1 MATTQITTPPA
12 PVARA
17 QPQPEAERTT
27 RAAERIE
34 FRLAVVCY
42 GGVSLA
48 VYMHG
53 VTKELHKLVRA
64 SRRFDGVEDLAEPN
78 PFGADETE
86 SAYFE
91 ALRELARG
99 GRRLSVTVDIIAG
112 TSAGGI
118 NGVVLGKVLALDGA
132 QEGLKELWIE
142 EGDLRKLLRSLPV
155 GGIRTR
161 AILAAARVLRTG
173 LFGKTDEARSPLR
186 GELMSTLLMKA
197 IGDID
202 ASTTPGATLLPR
214 HGSLELYVTLTDLH
228 GFEVLVPTGAGG
240 ASQRDRQHAQVLR
253 FVAAHGDTAD
263 FGGGATPD
271 LAFAA
276 RATSSFPG
284 AFAPIRADAFARECG
299 VPPFRDT
306 LSARFV
312 YPYDEADAKA
322 ADAWFVD
329 GGVLD
334 NAPFDLVVAAISR
347 KRAETEVLRRLVYIE
362 PDPGRP
368 LVPPA
373 APAGPP
379 PGPPSWLGGVSKAVL
394 GVKGSHGVLRDL
406 VALRD
411 LNRRIGEVGAI
422 AASQMGAV
430 EDLVRDFLDQ
440 LWPPLEDGA
449 GPAPSGRV
457 AGLTGVQQASDEVHR
472 RAQAALGA
480 AYPTYCRLK
489 VEAAARR
496 MAAEIARRF
505 VFPPDSSRTSF
516 LRAAIGEWARGRPEW
531 ADPDPTQLMEFLRP
545 ADIPY
550 RERRLMFLLAGV
562 CALYDDVGAGPS
574 APLRRDLDTLKTAAW
589 DLLDELRRIPGQ
601 VVTDVPPEAVAFLS
615 PAELDD
621 SLLAD
626 PRLFAEQHADDF
638 ATLFR
643 AYRDALES
651 ALGDGSTPLW
661 EIFQRTTRDW
671 GASYRRAL
679 LSRYLA
685 FPFWDGLIFP
695 TVSLSELPQFTP
707 IGVAQFSPLAAAAL
721 GTPDGGK
728 LRGVSLHHFG
738 GFAKAEWREN
748 DYLWGRLDGV
758 ELILRQL
765 YDAGSVRPTAAA
777 TAPPPSTAGAVAS
790 AGGPVLAAG
799 LRAVLDS
806 EQGLGRIGAERAR
819 LAEEVAGLLG

>member
-1 MATTQITTPPA
+1 MVTTQLPSQVTTQQEPHTA
-12 PVARA
+12 
-17 QPQPEAERTT
+17 PQPET
-27 RAAERIE
+27 RPAERIE
-34 FRLAVVCY
+34 FRLALVCY

-64 SRRFDGVEDLAEPN
+64 SRRFDGVGHLDEPN
-78 PFGADETE
+78 PFGTDETE
-86 SAYFE
+86 WAYFE
-91 ALRELARG
+91 ALRELARA
-99 GRRLSVTVDIIAG
+99 GRRLSVAVDVIAG

-132 QEGLKELWIE
+132 QESLKDVWIE
-142 EGDLRKLLRSLPV
+142 EGDLRKLLRSLPL
-155 GGIRTR
+155 GGVRTR
-161 AILAAARVLRTG
+161 AVLAAARLLRSG
-173 LFGKTDEARSPLR
+173 LFGKLGREDDAPSPLR
-186 GELMSTLLMKA
+186 GELMSTLLLRA
-197 IGDID
+197 ITDID
-202 ASTTPGATLLPR
+202 GTATQGGTLLPPN
-214 HGSLELYVTLTDLH
+214 GSLELYVTLTDLH

-253 FVAAHGDTAD
+253 FVAAHGDTGD
-263 FGGGATPD
+263 FGKDASPD

-284 AFAPIRADAFARECG
+284 AFAPIRMDKFAEECKKR
-299 VPPFRDT
+299 PFPDT
-306 LSARFV
+306 LSDRFV
-312 YPYDEADAKA
+312 YPYDEGDAKA

-368 LVPPA
+368 LVPATPD
-373 APAGPP
+373 GPP

-394 GVKGSHGVLRDL
+394 GVKGTHGVLRDL
-406 VALRD
+406 IALRD
-411 LNRRIGEVGAI
+411 LNRKIGEVGAI
-422 AASQMGAV
+422 AKSQMDAV
-430 EDLVRDFLDQ
+430 QDLVRDELDL
-440 LWPPLEDGA
+440 LWPPPDDESGSAGNGHAAVQQLSDAVHVRAREHLGA
-449 GPAPSGRV
+449 GF
-457 AGLTGVQQASDEVHR
+457 
-472 RAQAALGA
+472 
-480 AYPTYCRLK
+480 PTYCRLK

-496 MAAEIARRF
+496 MADEIAQRF

-531 ADPDPTQLMEFLRP
+531 ADPDPTTLMTFLRP

-562 CALYDDVGAGPS
+562 NALYDEIGAGPH
-574 APLRRDLDTLKTAAW
+574 APLRHDLDTLKTAAW
-589 DLLDELRRIPGQ
+589 DLLEELRRIPGE
-601 VVTDVPPEAVAFLS
+601 VVSDVPAEAVAFLA

-626 PRLFAEQHADDF
+626 PRVFAETHGNDF
-638 ATLFR
+638 TTLFR
-643 AYRDALES
+643 AYRDALEA

-661 EIFQRTTRDW
+661 EIFQRTTQAW
-671 GASYRRAL
+671 GADYRRAL

-695 TVSLSELPQFTP
+695 TVSLAELPQFTP

-721 GTPDGGK
+721 PTPDGGK
-728 LRGVSLHHFG
+728 LKGVSLHHFG

-765 YDAGSVRPTAAA
+765 YDAGSPAPTAAA
-777 TAPPPSTAGAVAS
+777 TAPPPSTAGAVSS
-790 AGGPVLAAG
+790 AGGPVLKAG

-806 EQGLGRIGAERAR
+806 EQGLQRIAARRAE
-819 LAEEVAGLLG
+819 LAEEVAQLPG

>member
-1 MATTQITTPPA
+1 MATAQLTRPA
-12 PVARA
+12 PQPTREPAAR
-17 QPQPEAERTT
+17 PRGC
-27 RAAERIE
+27 IE
-34 FRLAVVCY
+34 FRLALVCY

-64 SRRFDGVEDLAEPN
+64 SRRFDEVRDLGERN
-78 PFGADETE
+78 PYGDDETE

-91 ALRELARG
+91 ALRELARA
-99 GRRLSVTVDIIAG
+99 GRRLSVTVDVIAG

-118 NGVVLGKVLALDGA
+118 NGVVLGKVLALDGG
-132 QEGLKELWIE
+132 QDGLRQLWIE
-142 EGDLRKLLRSLPV
+142 EGDLRRLLRSLPV
-155 GGIRTR
+155 GGVRTR
-161 AILAAARVLRTG
+161 ALLAAARLLRSG
-173 LFGKTDEARSPLR
+173 LFGKRDGARSPLR
-186 GELMSTLLMKA
+186 GELMSRLLLEAM
-197 IGDID
+197 GDID
-202 ASTTPGATLLPR
+202 ASATPGGTLLPR
-214 HGSLELYVTLTDLH
+214 HGTLELYVTLTDLH

-253 FVAAHGDTAD
+253 FAAAPGDTAD
-263 FGGGATPD
+263 FGAAATPD

-284 AFAPIRADAFARECG
+284 AFAPVRADSFAAECG

-312 YPYDEADAKA
+312 HPYDEAEAKA

-334 NAPFDLVVAAISR
+334 NAPFDLVVSAISR

-368 LVPPA
+368 LAPPA
-373 APAGPP
+373 PRDGPP
-379 PGPPSWLGGVSKAVL
+379 PGPPSWLSGVSKAVL

-406 VALRD
+406 IALRD
-411 LNRRIGEVGAI
+411 LNRKIGEVGAI
-422 AASQMGAV
+422 ARSQMGAV
-430 EDLVRDFLDQ
+430 QGLVDEL
-440 LWPPLEDGA
+440 LPPPADRPCWAVSGKADVQRVSAEVHERARELLGA
-449 GPAPSGRV
+449 G
-457 AGLTGVQQASDEVHR
+457 
-472 RAQAALGA
+472 
-480 AYPTYCRLK
+480 YPTYCRLK

-496 MAAEIARRF
+496 MADEIAQRF

-516 LRAAIGEWARGRPEW
+516 LRGAIGEWARGRPEW
-531 ADPDPTQLMEFLRP
+531 ADPDPAKLMALLRP

-562 CALYDDVGAGPS
+562 NALYDEVGTGPS
-574 APLRRDLDTLKTAAW
+574 APTREDLDTLKTAAW
-589 DLLDELRRIPGQ
+589 DLLEELRRIPGQ
-601 VVTDVPPEAVAFLS
+601 VATEVPPDAVAFLT
-615 PAELDD
+615 PARLDD

-626 PRLFAEQHADDF
+626 PRLFAEEHGEDF
-638 ATLFR
+638 TRLFGL
-643 AYRDALES
+643 YRDALSS

-661 EIFQRTTRDW
+661 DVFERITLAWDET
-671 GASYRRAL
+671 SRRAL
-679 LSRYLA
+679 LARYLA
-685 FPFWDGLIFP
+685 FPLWDGLIFP

-721 GTPDGGK
+721 PTPDGGK
-728 LRGVSLHHFG
+728 LKGVSLHHFG
-738 GFAKAEWREN
+738 GFARAEWREN

-765 YDAGSVRPTAAA
+765 YDAGSASPAAAA
-777 TAPPPSTAGAVAS
+777 TAPPTSGGAAVRS
-790 AGGPVLAAG
+790 AGGPVLQAG
-799 LRAVLDS
+799 LRAVLRS
-806 EQGLGRIGAERAR
+806 EEGLTRVPDLRRDLARAVAD
-819 LAEEVAGLLG
+819 LA

>member
-1 MATTQITTPPA
+1 MATAQLTQ
-12 PVARA
+12 PVV
-17 QPQPEAERTT
+17 QPTREAVSRP
-27 RAAERIE
+27 RGCIE
-34 FRLAVVCY
+34 FRLALVCY

-64 SRRFDGVEDLAEPN
+64 SRRFDDVRDLAEPN
-78 PFGADETE
+78 PFRDDETE
-86 SAYFE
+86 SVYFE
-91 ALRELARG
+91 ALRELARAG
-99 GRRLSVTVDIIAG
+99 KRLSVTVDVIAG

-118 NGVVLGKVLALDGA
+118 NGVVLGKVLAIDGA
-132 QEGLKELWIE
+132 QDGLKKLWIE

-155 GGIRTR
+155 GGVRTR
-161 AILAAARVLRTG
+161 AVLAAARLLRSG
-173 LFGKTDEARSPLR
+173 LFGKKDEAPSPLR
-186 GELMSTLLMKA
+186 GELMSTLLLKA

-202 ASTTPGATLLPR
+202 DSATAGTTLLPP

-253 FVAAHGDTAD
+253 FVAAHGDTGD
-263 FGGGATPD
+263 FGAAATPD

-284 AFAPIRADAFARECG
+284 AFAPIRADTFAEECG

-312 YPYDEADAKA
+312 HPYDEAEAKA

-347 KRAETEVLRRLVYIE
+347 KRAETEVLRRLIYIE

-368 LVPPA
+368 LTPPA
-373 APAGPP
+373 PPDAPP
-379 PGPPSWLGGVSKAVL
+379 PGPPSWLSGVSKAVL
-394 GVKGSHGVLRDL
+394 GVKGSHSVLRDL
-406 VALRD
+406 IALRD
-411 LNRRIGEVGAI
+411 LNRKIGQVGAI
-422 AASQMGAV
+422 AKSQMGAV
-430 EDLVRDFLDQ
+430 QDLMDEL
-440 LWPPLEDGA
+440 LPPPPENRPSWAVSGKADVQRVSDAIHERARELLGA
-449 GPAPSGRV
+449 GF
-457 AGLTGVQQASDEVHR
+457 
-472 RAQAALGA
+472 
-480 AYPTYCRLK
+480 PTYCRLK

-496 MAAEIARRF
+496 MADEIAQRF

-516 LRAAIGEWARGRPEW
+516 LRGAIGEWARSRPEW
-531 ADPDPTQLMEFLRP
+531 ADPDPARLMTLLKP

-550 RERRLMFLLAGV
+550 RERRLLFLLAGV
-562 CALYDDVGAGPS
+562 NALYDEIGSGPY
-574 APLRRDLDTLKTAAW
+574 APLREDLDTLKTAAW
-589 DLLDELRRIPGQ
+589 DLLEELRRIPGQ
-601 VVTDVPPEAVAFLS
+601 VATDVPPDAVAFLS
-615 PAELDD
+615 PAELDE

-626 PRLFAEQHADDF
+626 PRLFAEAHGDDF
-638 ATLFR
+638 TRLFT
-643 AYRDALES
+643 AYRDALEG

-661 EIFQRTTRDW
+661 DVFQQTTLAW
-671 GASYRRAL
+671 GAKYRRAL

-685 FPFWDGLIFP
+685 FPLWDGLIFP

-721 GTPDGGK
+721 PTPADGK
-728 LRGVSLHHFG
+728 LKGVSLHHFG

-765 YDAGSVRPTAAA
+765 YDAGSAAPTAAA
-777 TAPPPSTAGAVAS
+777 TAPPASGGEAVRS
-790 AGGPVLAAG
+790 AGGKVLQDG
-799 LRAVLDS
+799 LRAVLRS
-806 EQGLGRIGAERAR
+806 ETGLTRIPR
-819 LAEEVAGLLG
+819 LRKDLEAAIRDLA

>member
-1 MATTQITTPPA
+1 MTTAQLTRPVPQPTREA
-12 PVARA
+12 VAR
-17 QPQPEAERTT
+17 PRGC
-27 RAAERIE
+27 IE
-34 FRLAVVCY
+34 FRLALVCY

-64 SRRFDGVEDLAEPN
+64 SRRFDEVRDLAERN
-78 PFGADETE
+78 PFGDDETE

-99 GRRLSVTVDIIAG
+99 GKRLSVTVDVIAG

-118 NGVVLGKVLALDGA
+118 NGVVLGKVLALDGG
-132 QEGLKELWIE
+132 QDGLRQLWIE
-142 EGDLRKLLRSLPV
+142 EGDLRRLLRGLPV
-155 GGIRTR
+155 GGVRTR
-161 AILAAARVLRTG
+161 ALLAAARLLRSG
-173 LFGKTDEARSPLR
+173 LFGKRDEARSPLR
-186 GELMSTLLMKA
+186 GELMSRLLLEAM
-197 IGDID
+197 GGID
-202 ASTTPGATLLPR
+202 ASSTPGGTLLPP
-214 HGSLELYVTLTDLH
+214 HGTLELYVTLTDLH

-253 FVAAHGDTAD
+253 FLAAPGDTGD
-263 FGGGATPD
+263 FGAAATPD

-284 AFAPIRADAFARECG
+284 AFAPVRADTFAEECG

-312 YPYDEADAKA
+312 HPYDEAEAKA

-368 LVPPA
+368 LTPPA
-373 APAGPP
+373 PPDAPP
-379 PGPPSWLGGVSKAVL
+379 PGPPSWLSGVSQAVL
-394 GVKGSHGVLRDL
+394 GVKGSHSVLRDL
-406 VALRD
+406 IALRD
-411 LNRRIGEVGAI
+411 LNRKIGEVGAI
-422 AASQMGAV
+422 ARSQMGAV
-430 EDLVRDFLDQ
+430 QGLMDELL
-440 LWPPLEDGA
+440 PPPDDRPCWA
-449 GPAPSGRV
+449 VSGR
-457 AGLTGVQQASDEVHR
+457 ADVQRVSDEVHG
-472 RAQAALGA
+472 RARELLGA
-480 AYPTYCRLK
+480 GYPTYCRLK

-496 MAAEIARRF
+496 MADEIAQRF

-516 LRAAIGEWARGRPEW
+516 LRGAIGEWARGRPEW
-531 ADPDPTQLMEFLRP
+531 ADPDPAKLMALLRP

-550 RERRLMFLLAGV
+550 RERRLMFLLAGIN
-562 CALYDDVGAGPS
+562 ALYDEVGAGPS
-574 APLRRDLDTLKTAAW
+574 APTREDLDTLKTAAW
-589 DLLDELRRIPGQ
+589 DLLEELRRIPGQ
-601 VVTDVPPEAVAFLS
+601 VATDVPPDAVAFLT
-615 PAELDD
+615 PARLDD

-626 PRLFAEQHADDF
+626 PRLFADEHGEDF
-638 ATLFR
+638 ARLFGL
-643 AYRDALES
+643 YRDALGS

-661 EIFQRTTRDW
+661 DVFERTTLTW
-671 GASYRRAL
+671 GATSRRAL
-679 LSRYLA
+679 LARYLA
-685 FPFWDGLIFP
+685 FPLWDGLIFP

-721 GTPDGGK
+721 ATPDGGK
-728 LRGVSLHHFG
+728 LKGVSLHHFG
-738 GFAKAEWREN
+738 GFARAEWREN

-765 YDAGSVRPTAAA
+765 YDAGSAAPTAAA
-777 TAPPPSTAGAVAS
+777 TALPAPGDAAVRS
-790 AGGPVLAAG
+790 AGGPVLQAG
-799 LRAVLDS
+799 LRAVLRS
-806 EQGLGRIGAERAR
+806 EEGLTRVPGLRRDVEGAVAD
-819 LAEEVAGLLG
+819 LA